1 MKWIRINAESH
12 ITGMESAIRSAN
24 KELAEAIKQDQA
36 DSARVSG
43 GFIFSMDSPVSIVR
57 SIDECA
63 IFEIQHE
70 SRFGTHH
77 DLQLGYQLAGTVG
90 T

>member
-1 MKWIRINAESH
+1 
-12 ITGMESAIRSAN
+12 MESAIRSAN

-43 GFIFSMDSPVSIVR
+43 GFIFSMDSPVR

-63 IFEIQHE
+63 IFEIQYE

>member
-1 MKWIRINAESH
+1 MPADKAFSLQQ
-12 ITGMESAIRSAN
+12 TGSPKKTQSI
-24 KELAEAIKQDQA
+24 LYP
-36 DSARVSG
+36 V
-43 GFIFSMDSPVSIVR
+43 IFSMDWPISIVR
-57 SIDECA
+57 SIDEYA
-63 IFEIQHE
+63 IFEIQDE